1 MCLAI
6 PGQIVQV
13 TGGDKA
19 TVDMHGNRFSI
30 SLALTPE
37 AHVGDWVL
45 VHAGFAIT
53 KITPEDA
60 RETWE
65 LLDSADVI
73 ETLGD
78 SGSVKT

>member
-6 PGQIVQV
+6 PGQIIQQV
-13 TGGDKA
+13 VGNMA

-30 SLALTPE
+30 SLVLVPE

-53 KITPEDA
+53 KISAEDA
-60 RETWE
+60 RETWA
-65 LLDSADVI
+65 LLESADVI

-78 SGSVKT
+78 TVPKA

>member
-6 PGQIVQV
+6 PGQIVQETV
-13 TGGDKA
+13 GNKA

-30 SLALTPE
+30 SLVLTPE

-53 KITPEDA
+53 KITAEDA
-60 RETWE
+60 RETWA
-65 LLDSADVI
+65 LLEQADVV
-73 ETLGD
+73 ESFGD
-78 SGSVKT
+78 TVPKA